1 MEEIHPARRSSVSA
15 HSLGSAA
22 SLRGHAAIPA
32 GSRFSEGGVAQTTAA
47 GVVPP
52 VGGPTDKGTNEAIEQ
67 TPAHPKP
74 APVIPFY
81 KRRWFIIS
89 SLILIPLG
97 IALLFII
104 LFPVVRAIIQLVIK
118 RTQLDIEAATISNP
132 QNTTFQLS
140 LQGNV
145 THTGIISSKI
155 EFTEPV
161 NVSWFE
167 DDFTETPIGT
177 LGFDTLFAKDKRALI
192 NTTTAFTITDEDAF
206 GRFSA
211 RLITS
216 QNFTWRLTSS
226 SLKVQALKFP
236 VAKGLSFDKNV
247 TMRGFNS
254 FNNNVILKDLKLPSD
269 NPAGGI
275 DFVAVTQ
282 LNNPSPFSLNLGTVV
297 FELSYK
303 NVSLGTGTGTN
314 VVIVPDAND
323 ITLSGF
329 MKRQTDSGNLA
340 VISELFTNYLNGESS
355 PVIAM
360 GQSTLQNDNSSISWL
375 SEGLQSLRL
384 NVPFKASNAIHPI
397 RNINIGYLGLEFDE
411 DSPWTPGVKSNSVQA
426 ALQLPFGFSI
436 AIDDIQNDFNIV
448 TLDGANVA
456 GLSTP
461 LGASK
466 SSISVLS
473 PVDTAGTINIT
484 ISNTNLSCPD
494 PQHPAFS
501 KFDADLTSLD
511 MVEFFLVGSSRAV
524 ANTSL
529 GQITLDAIKVN
540 VSTSLSGLKGL
551 KGLTTIESVDVQ
563 TGHQNGINLGI
574 GVSIF
579 NPSSIDLATGDLTL
593 QLFRD
598 GAVLGTTLIPDLVL
612 ARGNNTFHATSIF
625 DVNSSPQGQQTLND
639 FVGKKDVQL
648 TIAGFNESTKIAS
661 LVEAFETLNIDVVLP
676 GLKTNLINRAALEI
690 LSTTGRSNNISH
702 VTVSLA
708 NPFSTPLEIT
718 KISSKVSSFGILLGN
733 IESNVNFKS
742 APNSTTESPTLDL
755 NMNFDPSALFTVTR
769 ALALEAGLD
778 VDPLDAIVR
787 LGGIQ
792 YLSIT
797 GEPPKL
803 DSRAN
808 IFDGFNLPNFVNT
821 AFKKLQSDVAL
832 NVDVTI
838 GDYETSLQYMQTGV
852 PTMTDKSLDLILP
865 VLAQPI
871 VQQIVGGS
879 SLGISNVLI
888 TDPTQNSFSTQ
899 MKGNIANA
907 GPFDAII
914 SFPSGLTVS
923 WDGQPLGN
931 IKIDDIKVIGDVGGT
946 IDATSSFEVANIAHL
961 TDFTKTMLTNE
972 SFEWEISAQNVSVS
986 ALGISVPG
994 ITLTK
999 KTVTLKGFN
1008 GLKDG
1013 VKIQTFDLPSN
1024 DPSGGIHLTLEATT
1038 ANPSQV
1044 GISLN
1049 SIGFDTF
1056 VGDVLVAPVLST
1068 GAVNLAPESSSN
1080 LSLVGRLIPQTSDT
1094 GLSTVSG
1101 IFNNFVQGK
1110 DSNVEVRGSSAGPKD
1125 VTWLNEGIKSLRIAT
1140 VFPNRGVQTI
1150 INTIGLNEL
1159 QLLFTKDTAYS
1170 PSASSQSTDA
1180 AFTLPFGF
1188 PLDITALEQTLTIG
1202 FEGTSFAQLA
1212 LPKAPSKTDVEKR
1225 IIHLT
1230 FNNVPFAV
1238 FADQHLTFDK
1248 FLAATTVGK
1257 TETIHL
1263 SGSAT
1268 ADAKTAVG
1276 LLTLEGIEFSV
1287 DSPIDGL
1294 QGLNAKPVSVH
1305 NVDINH
1311 GFPDYLLIEVDS
1323 TLFNPSNLT
1332 IGTGDV
1338 SFSLQFEDQT
1348 IGMAEMSN
1356 LVIKPGSAN
1365 YSIDVHYAPQGG
1377 AVSAGNTLLQNFVEG
1392 IDVNTTI
1399 AGNMGSTDIPSL
1411 QSALSQIHLS
1421 PVSIPALRST
1431 LIQSVSLSFPT
1442 DIVQTGVASTAFT
1455 LANPFTASINLLK
1468 VGATATYHGIQ
1479 LGKIDSVD
1487 VSSRPIHAVGH
1498 STVISPNLPLEY
1510 NLDPMATIQLLTI
1523 ASQQNGVDLGP
1534 LTQLF
1539 QFVISNPDFKPPV
1552 VTSVDTSAPKCV
1564 SGKQFD
1570 AAGAILKTLSGLK
1583 VDLTVDSSLKLDD
1596 FATNL
1601 SFDQKDVPAATDQTA
1616 LFLIGAVAGPVTQHL
1631 VDGSVLEF
1639 TEANITNI
1647 NNNGFDLSLAGSL
1660 TNVGPLDAFIEFTEP
1675 LTVSWQG
1682 QPIATITLPSV
1693 CAAANSGVPDYRTNG
1708 HLSITDS
1715 SKFTSFAT
1723 FLLHEPT
1730 FEWTVSTSKVRLT
1743 ALGTIFENVSLSK
1756 VVSFKA
1762 FNGLPGVTIS
1772 NFELPSDDPAGGI
1785 HIETDTVI
1793 PSPAQL
1799 GIDLGTVTFQSFFQN
1814 TLVGPLSGDNIF
1826 LAPGVKTTS
1835 HLSGRILPQTGNDL
1849 DNLGVLFSNFLAG
1862 KDQKL
1867 ITKGDS
1873 VQPSGSNGPVTWLST
1888 AFKSLSLE
1896 VTLPGQKSDVIQSIA
1911 LSDLTVTLDTQDQAF
1926 APPASSHFTLAK
1938 YKNPFG
1944 FSLQVIEAGQT
1955 LILNGGG
1962 VDIAQLT
1969 IPKTTAVGGVSTG
1982 NVADLV
1988 ISFENVPLVALN
2000 QVAFSQMFAGV
2011 TLQENVGLNL
2021 KGSSDVT
2028 AKTAIGNVVISGIEI
2043 DVASSLK
2050 GFNAFGHT
2058 ATLNNVSIQGSGGVG
2073 GSEYIISP
2081 LTTILQN
2088 PSNIT
2093 LNTVDISL
2101 PVIFSG
2107 TKIGRAVIDPF
2118 HLVPGENPSITEFRY
2133 QPDNANDTTAQAF
2146 LSKFIQTGD
2155 ALDLTIHG
2163 DDNSSPF
2170 ASLSVGLAQL
2180 QLGTQLKGLNQ
2191 PTFITHVTVTIT
2203 LESLLTNLVTVD
2215 FDVHNPLGAE
2225 LVIEFVQSDSG
2236 VNGKTYASFGQHFD
2250 SFIVPPNQTANSGP
2264 IPNVL
2269 LVQGAMNS
2277 LAIIPLGVLD
2287 VSAATTLR
2295 VGQGGYQIPWLKLD
2309 QKAVPTKY
2317 NLALTAAALKEKAK
2331 MIQATSSLLL
2341 SVSPSSS
2348 SSVSPSL
2355 SSSLAIQ
2362 SKTTASEVTAT
2373 SATEESKPSSAPAE
2387 SPNAAAEPVAKLTTE
2402 PSTTAKSVVPTVSE
2416 T

>member
-1 MEEIHPARRSSVSA
+1 
-15 HSLGSAA
+15 
-22 SLRGHAAIPA
+22 
-32 GSRFSEGGVAQTTAA
+32 
-47 GVVPP
+47 
-52 VGGPTDKGTNEAIEQ
+52 
-67 TPAHPKP
+67 
-74 APVIPFY
+74 
-81 KRRWFIIS
+81 
-89 SLILIPLG
+89 
-97 IALLFII
+97 
-104 LFPVVRAIIQLVIK
+104 
-118 RTQLDIEAATISNP
+118 
-132 QNTTFQLS
+132 
-140 LQGNV
+140 
-145 THTGIISSKI
+145 
-155 EFTEPV
+155 
-161 NVSWFE
+161 
-167 DDFTETPIGT
+167 
-177 LGFDTLFAKDKRALI
+177 
-192 NTTTAFTITDEDAF
+192 
-206 GRFSA
+206 
-211 RLITS
+211 
-216 QNFTWRLTSS
+216 
-226 SLKVQALKFP
+226 
-236 VAKGLSFDKNV
+236 
-247 TMRGFNS
+247 
-254 FNNNVILKDLKLPSD
+254 
-269 NPAGGI
+269 
-275 DFVAVTQ
+275 
-282 LNNPSPFSLNLGTVV
+282 
-297 FELSYK
+297 
-303 NVSLGTGTGTN
+303 
-314 VVIVPDAND
+314 
-323 ITLSGF
+323 
-329 MKRQTDSGNLA
+329 
-340 VISELFTNYLNGESS
+340 
-355 PVIAM
+355 
-360 GQSTLQNDNSSISWL
+360 
-375 SEGLQSLRL
+375 
-384 NVPFKASNAIHPI
+384 
-397 RNINIGYLGLEFDE
+397 
-411 DSPWTPGVKSNSVQA
+411 
-426 ALQLPFGFSI
+426 
-436 AIDDIQNDFNIV
+436 
-448 TLDGANVA
+448 
-456 GLSTP
+456 
-461 LGASK
+461 
-466 SSISVLS
+466 
-473 PVDTAGTINIT
+473 
-484 ISNTNLSCPD
+484 
-494 PQHPAFS
+494 
-501 KFDADLTSLD
+501 
-511 MVEFFLVGSSRAV
+511 MV
-524 ANTSL
+524 
-529 GQITLDAIKVN
+529 
-540 VSTSLSGLKGL
+540 
-551 KGLTTIESVDVQ
+551 
-563 TGHQNGINLGI
+563 
-574 GVSIF
+574 
-579 NPSSIDLATGDLTL
+579 
-593 QLFRD
+593 
-598 GAVLGTTLIPDLVL
+598 
-612 ARGNNTFHATSIF
+612 
-625 DVNSSPQGQQTLND
+625 
-639 FVGKKDVQL
+639 
-648 TIAGFNESTKIAS
+648 
-661 LVEAFETLNIDVVLP
+661 
-676 GLKTNLINRAALEI
+676 
-690 LSTTGRSNNISH
+690 
-702 VTVSLA
+702 
-708 NPFSTPLEIT
+708 
-718 KISSKVSSFGILLGN
+718 
-733 IESNVNFKS
+733 
-742 APNSTTESPTLDL
+742 
-755 NMNFDPSALFTVTR
+755 
-769 ALALEAGLD
+769 
-778 VDPLDAIVR
+778 
-787 LGGIQ
+787 
-792 YLSIT
+792 
-797 GEPPKL
+797 
-803 DSRAN
+803 
-808 IFDGFNLPNFVNT
+808 
-821 AFKKLQSDVAL
+821 
-832 NVDVTI
+832 
-838 GDYETSLQYMQTGV
+838 
-852 PTMTDKSLDLILP
+852 
-865 VLAQPI
+865 
-871 VQQIVGGS
+871 
-879 SLGISNVLI
+879 
-888 TDPTQNSFSTQ
+888 
-899 MKGNIANA
+899 
-907 GPFDAII
+907 
-914 SFPSGLTVS
+914 
-923 WDGQPLGN
+923 
-931 IKIDDIKVIGDVGGT
+931 
-946 IDATSSFEVANIAHL
+946 
-961 TDFTKTMLTNE
+961 
-972 SFEWEISAQNVSVS
+972 
-986 ALGISVPG
+986 GISVPG

-1348 IGMAEMSN
+1348 IGMAEMVCQLFHHDSLSLLDINVECKSN

-1365 YSIDVHYAPQGG
+1365 YSIGMPRPKIFVRLQQPDSFFQDVHYAPQGG

-1539 QFVISNPDFKPPV
+1539 QFVISNPDFKPP
-1552 VTSVDTSAPKCV
+1552 
-1564 SGKQFD
+1564 
-1570 AAGAILKTLSGLK
+1570 
-1583 VDLTVDSSLKLDD
+1583 
-1596 FATNL
+1596 
-1601 SFDQKDVPAATDQTA
+1601 TDQTA

-1772 NFELPSDDPAGGI
+1772 NFELPSDDLAGGI

-1896 VTLPGQKSDVIQSIA
+1896 VTLPGQKSDASIGTVSQRILLISQQVIQSIA

-2180 QLGTQLKGLNQ
+2180 QLGLNQ

-2309 QKAVPTKY
+2309 QKAVPTTY